1 MILTPGPPGE
11 AHRHPNADEVVSKW
25 PTPVSGE
32 AIAGAALSTERTKTR
47 KPNVE
52 VNGSKQI
59 PAIVVRSIGPKYE
72 PSLNNTF
79 DDTDVFRAWCKLR
92 RCMFAGG

>member
-32 AIAGAALSTERTKTR
+32 AMPVLHQVLNVP
-47 KPNVE
+47 KPE
-52 VNGSKQI
+52 SQTLK
-59 PAIVVRSIGPKYE
+59 
-72 PSLNNTF
+72 
-79 DDTDVFRAWCKLR
+79 
-92 RCMFAGG
+92 